1 MNGLLAGF
9 DSPHAL
15 QHALGRLREARI
27 EALETYTPAPLEEA
41 AHGSPLPV
49 AMFVAGIAGFVGCF
63 LLMTYAD
70 VYAYTLDIGGRPA
83 FAWPAFVP
91 IAFEVGV
98 LCAMVVGFFGYFVI
112 CRMPRLYDPVD
123 ECESFRRAS
132 RDGWFVAIR
141 SSDPERAAQARALI
155 DTLHPMS
162 IEEFSA

>member
-9 DSPHAL
+9 DSPHDL

-27 EALETYTPAPLEEA
+27 EVLETYTPAPLEEETY
-41 AHGSPLPV
+41 GSPLPL

-70 VYAYTLDIGGRPA
+70 VYAYPLDIGGRPT

-98 LCAMVVGFFGYFVI
+98 LCAMVVGFFGYFIV
-112 CRMPRLYDPVD
+112 CRMPQLYDPVD
-123 ECESFRRAS
+123 ECERFRRAS

-141 SSDPERAAQARALI
+141 SSDPEHVAQARTLI
-155 DTLHPMS
+155 DTLHPTS
-162 IEEFSA
+162 VEEFSR